1 MFKGL
6 FFCFSFCYN
15 FFKGWCIKLQKDNII
30 LLSLLGVVVLLF
42 IICGVFAF
50 KKEETILETVTDAS
64 KFKMEYES
72 LNGQINDKTKTE
84 YKTVNISENNKFV
97 YKNEEEIIKILES
110 KSGVIYFGFKSCP
123 WCRSMVEALDKASQN
138 SKVAN
143 IYYLDIENI
152 RDVLALDENNK
163 VVTEKEGNSN
173 YYKLLNLLDAYLDD
187 YVLKS
192 EEDVSVKTDEKRLY
206 APTVIAVSNGEIV
219 GFHTKTVDSQ
229 TDPNEPLTEE
239 QEKELKKIYTDLIVK
254 TTENICNEGC

>member
-1 MFKGL
+1 M
-6 FFCFSFCYN
+6 
-15 FFKGWCIKLQKDNII
+15 QKDNII

-42 IICGVFAF
+42 IICGAFAF
-50 KKEETILETVTDAS
+50 KKEEKVFENITDAS

-72 LNGQINDKTKTE
+72 LNGKINDKTNEE

-97 YKNEEEIIKILES
+97 YKTEEEIVKILES
-110 KSGVIYFGFKSCP
+110 KSGLIYFGFKSCP

-138 SKVAN
+138 SKITN

-163 VVTEKEGNSN
+163 VVTEKEGNTN

-187 YVLKS
+187 YVLTG
-192 EEDVSVKTDEKRLY
+192 EDDVSVKTGEKRLY
-206 APTVIAVSNGEIV
+206 APTVIAVVNGEIV

-229 TDPNEPLTEE
+229 TNPNEPLTEK
-239 QEKELKKIYTDLIVK
+239 QEKELEKIYTDLIGK